1 MQEFFSL
8 DQSTPDR
15 RSARPDSIGHSHASS
30 VVRIKQRTNTK
41 QANQIPVKN
50 RFDILSKLEEC
61 DRKHHNIENNRDLT
75 NTEGEF
81 IIGAKGNSGRKIRR
95 NKLKASKLNKNEKN
109 TESINKEIDSH
120 HSLTCVYFNARSIM
134 NKRDELELCLTHEKP
149 DIVGITETWTY
160 EDIQDSEI
168 CIEGYTLLRKD
179 RVIGNKMRGGGVAL
193 YIKNEFS
200 VTTREDL
207 AEVNFSE
214 SIWCDIVIGGEKTVI
229 GVCYRP
235 PSNNK
240 ICDEAMSELIT
251 RASREKVLIMGDFNF
266 PELDW
271 AKPETL
277 DDSHPFIECVNDN
290 FLFQGVTECTRSSN
304 ILDLILTSEE
314 NMIENVT
321 VGEPFGSSDHQIIRF
336 DFITCKEGSKVEIKM
351 HDYFK
356 ADYEQMREE
365 SKKINWEGI
374 VMGVDVEV
382 DWNCFKLEIAKLRD
396 KYVPYKKNRNSKCKW
411 VNKSVIKS
419 RRAKNKAWVKYTD
432 SGRRPDLYD
441 KYLLKLKK
449 CSKINTIAKR
459 NFEQNLA
466 KNVKD
471 NSKSFFAYVRSKQ
484 RTKEKVGPLKEKG
497 GKVITD
503 DRLGAN
509 LLNEYFSS
517 VFTKEDYRNQPV
529 PKQIFQGNI
538 QTDGLLC
545 IEINEEM
552 VANKL
557 EKIDVNK
564 CPGLDDMHPKLL
576 FELRGELIKPLTKLF
591 NFSMKNGVVP
601 LEWREAGVV
610 PLFKKG
616 KKSEPEN
623 YRPVSLTSLICKIME
638 SILKDNIL
646 AHLDKHSL
654 INDSQHGFSK
664 GRSCLTNLLVF
675 MEEVTCSLD
684 EGNPVDVIYLDFAKA
699 FDKVPYRRLF
709 SKLRSHGIGGKVA
722 EWIEVWLTN
731 RKQKVGL
738 NKKYSDWSSVVSGVP
753 QGSVLGPLLFL
764 IYINDLDEGIISKLG
779 KFADDTK
786 VARGVSNDSEVEIL
800 RADLCK
806 LFQWSVDWQ
815 MLFNVDKCTV
825 MHLGSKNP
833 QCEYKMG
840 NNILKISKQERDLGV
855 TIDSSGK
862 STVQCKM
869 AVKKANTVLGMIKRN
884 IVFKSKDVIVKLYK
898 ALVRPKLEYC
908 IQAWCPYLKK
918 DIDILERVQKRATK
932 MIEGYKNLCYEDR
945 LSNTGLMKLEKR
957 RARGDLIQVFKII
970 KGIDKVDY
978 RHFFEI
984 AVTDRSHTTRGHSLK
999 IIKGGCKYDIR
1010 KKFFSQR
1017 VVNAWNGLSQY
1028 VVDAVTVN
1036 SFKNRLDKFDRYFM
1050 EEN

>member
-1 MQEFFSL
+1 LQEFFSL

-365 SKKINWEGI
+365 SKK
-374 VMGVDVEV
+374 
-382 DWNCFKLEIAKLRD
+382 
-396 KYVPYKKNRNSKCKW
+396 
-411 VNKSVIKS
+411 
-419 RRAKNKAWVKYTD
+419 
-432 SGRRPDLYD
+432 
-441 KYLLKLKK
+441 
-449 CSKINTIAKR
+449 
-459 NFEQNLA
+459 
-466 KNVKD
+466 
-471 NSKSFFAYVRSKQ
+471 
-484 RTKEKVGPLKEKG
+484 
-497 GKVITD
+497 
-503 DRLGAN
+503 
-509 LLNEYFSS
+509 
-517 VFTKEDYRNQPV
+517 
-529 PKQIFQGNI
+529 
-538 QTDGLLC
+538 
-545 IEINEEM
+545 
-552 VANKL
+552 
-557 EKIDVNK
+557 
-564 CPGLDDMHPKLL
+564 
-576 FELRGELIKPLTKLF
+576 
-591 NFSMKNGVVP
+591 
-601 LEWREAGVV
+601 
-610 PLFKKG
+610 
-616 KKSEPEN
+616 
-623 YRPVSLTSLICKIME
+623 
-638 SILKDNIL
+638 
-646 AHLDKHSL
+646 
-654 INDSQHGFSK
+654 
-664 GRSCLTNLLVF
+664 
-675 MEEVTCSLD
+675 
-684 EGNPVDVIYLDFAKA
+684 
-699 FDKVPYRRLF
+699 
-709 SKLRSHGIGGKVA
+709 
-722 EWIEVWLTN
+722 
-731 RKQKVGL
+731 
-738 NKKYSDWSSVVSGVP
+738 
-753 QGSVLGPLLFL
+753 
-764 IYINDLDEGIISKLG
+764 
-779 KFADDTK
+779 
-786 VARGVSNDSEVEIL
+786 
-800 RADLCK
+800 
-806 LFQWSVDWQ
+806 
-815 MLFNVDKCTV
+815 
-825 MHLGSKNP
+825 
-833 QCEYKMG
+833 
-840 NNILKISKQERDLGV
+840 
-855 TIDSSGK
+855 
-862 STVQCKM
+862 
-869 AVKKANTVLGMIKRN
+869 
-884 IVFKSKDVIVKLYK
+884 
-898 ALVRPKLEYC
+898 
-908 IQAWCPYLKK
+908 
-918 DIDILERVQKRATK
+918 
-932 MIEGYKNLCYEDR
+932 
-945 LSNTGLMKLEKR
+945 
-957 RARGDLIQVFKII
+957 
-970 KGIDKVDY
+970 
-978 RHFFEI
+978 
-984 AVTDRSHTTRGHSLK
+984 
-999 IIKGGCKYDIR
+999 
-1010 KKFFSQR
+1010 
-1017 VVNAWNGLSQY
+1017 
-1028 VVDAVTVN
+1028 
-1036 SFKNRLDKFDRYFM
+1036 
-1050 EEN
+1050 

>member
-1 MQEFFSL
+1 MRKNNEGLENSFEL
-8 DQSTPDR
+8 NNGDR
-15 RSARPDSIGHSHASS
+15 KFIRATKVHSRGNISKVEKQKLSKNNANIKL
-30 VVRIKQRTNTK
+30 IKQG
-41 QANQIPVKN
+41 KN
-50 RFDILSKLEEC
+50 S
-61 DRKHHNIENNRDLT
+61 
-75 NTEGEF
+75 
-81 IIGAKGNSGRKIRR
+81 
-95 NKLKASKLNKNEKN
+95 LKCL
-109 TESINKEIDSH
+109 
-120 HSLTCVYFNARSIM
+120 YFNARSIM
-134 NKRDELELCLTHEKP
+134 NKIDELELYLTQEKP
-149 DIVGITETWTY
+149 DLLGITETWTY
-160 EDIQDSEI
+160 EDVQDSEI
-168 CIEGYTLLRKD
+168 CVEGYTLLRKD
-179 RVIGNKMRGGGVAL
+179 RAIGDKIRGGGVAL

-200 VTTREDL
+200 VTAREDL
-207 AEVNFSE
+207 TAANFPE
-214 SIWCDIVIGGEKTVI
+214 SIWCNIEIGGEKTLV

-235 PSNNK
+235 PSSNK
-240 ICDEAMSELIT
+240 MCDDAMYELIT
-251 RASREKVLIMGDFNF
+251 RASREHVLIMGDFNF

-271 AKPETL
+271 AKSETL

-290 FLFQGVTECTRSSN
+290 FLFQGVIECTRSSN
-304 ILDLILTSEE
+304 ILDLVLTSEE
-314 NMIENVT
+314 NMIDNVS

-336 DFITCKEGSKVEIKM
+336 DFIACKESSTLVENKM

-356 ADYEQMREE
+356 ADYEEMREE
-365 SKKINWEGI
+365 SKIINWEGI

-382 DWNCFKLEIAKLRD
+382 DWNSLKLEIAKLRD

-419 RRAKNKAWVKYTD
+419 RRAKNKAWVKYID
-432 SGRRPDLYD
+432 SGKREDVYK

-449 CSKINTIAKR
+449 CSKLNRIAKR

-471 NSKSFFAYVRSKQ
+471 NSKSFFSYVRSKQ
-484 RTKEKVGPLKEKG
+484 RTKEKVGPLKDKG
-497 GKVITD
+497 GEVIND
-503 DRLGAN
+503 DRLAAN

-517 VFTKEDYRNQPV
+517 VFTKENYTNAPF
-529 PKQIFQGNI
+529 PKQIFQGNM
-538 QTDGLLC
+538 QSEGLLSL
-545 IEINEEM
+545 EIMEEM

-557 EKIDVNK
+557 EKLDVNK
-564 CPGLDDMHPKLL
+564 CPGLDDIHPKLL
-576 FELRGELIKPLTKLF
+576 FELRGDLVKPLTKLF
-591 NFSMKNGVVP
+591 NFSIKNGVVP

-638 SILKDNIL
+638 SILKDSIL
-646 AHLDKHSL
+646 DHLDKFSL

-675 MEEVTCSLD
+675 MEEITYSLD
-684 EGNPVDVIYLDFAKA
+684 QGNSVDVIYLDFAKA

-709 SKLRSHGIGGKVA
+709 SKLRSHGIGGNVA
-722 EWIEVWLTN
+722 QWIEAWLTN

-786 VARGVSNDSEVEIL
+786 VARGVSNDREVDIL
-800 RADLCK
+800 REDLCNI
-806 LFQWSVDWQ
+806 FQWSVDWQ
-815 MLFNVDKCTV
+815 MLFNLDKCTV

-840 NNILKISKQERDLGV
+840 NNILKKSKQERDLGV
-855 TIDSSGK
+855 IIDSSGK
-862 STVQCKM
+862 STEQCIM

-884 IVFKSKDVIVKLYK
+884 IIYKSKDVIMRLYK

-918 DIDILERVQKRATK
+918 DISILERVQKRATK
-932 MIEGYKNLCYEDR
+932 MIEGYKNMSYEDR
-945 LSNTGLMKLEKR
+945 LSNTGLTKLEKR

-978 RHFFEI
+978 RQFFEI
-984 AVTDRSHTTRGHSLK
+984 TDSNRSHKTRGHNLK
-999 IIKGGCKYDIR
+999 IIKVGCKSDIR
-1010 KKFFSQR
+1010 KHFFSQR
-1017 VVNAWNGLSQY
+1017 VVNAWNGLTQF
-1028 VVDAVTVN
+1028 VVDADTVN
-1036 SFKNRLDKFDRYFM
+1036 SFKNRLDKFDRYFVDG
-1050 EEN
+1050 N

>member
-1 MQEFFSL
+1 M
-8 DQSTPDR
+8 
-15 RSARPDSIGHSHASS
+15 
-30 VVRIKQRTNTK
+30 
-41 QANQIPVKN
+41 
-50 RFDILSKLEEC
+50 
-61 DRKHHNIENNRDLT
+61 
-75 NTEGEF
+75 
-81 IIGAKGNSGRKIRR
+81 
-95 NKLKASKLNKNEKN
+95 
-109 TESINKEIDSH
+109 
-120 HSLTCVYFNARSIM
+120 Y
-134 NKRDELELCLTHEKP
+134 
-149 DIVGITETWTY
+149 
-160 EDIQDSEI
+160 
-168 CIEGYTLLRKD
+168 
-179 RVIGNKMRGGGVAL
+179 
-193 YIKNEFS
+193 
-200 VTTREDL
+200 
-207 AEVNFSE
+207 
-214 SIWCDIVIGGEKTVI
+214 
-229 GVCYRP
+229 
-235 PSNNK
+235 
-240 ICDEAMSELIT
+240 ELIT
-251 RASREKVLIMGDFNF
+251 RASGEQVLIMGDFNF

-271 AKPETL
+271 AKTETL

-290 FLFQGVTECTRSSN
+290 FLFQGVTESTRSNN

-314 NMIENVT
+314 NMIDNVT

-336 DFITCKEGSKVEIKM
+336 DFIACKESSTAETKT

-356 ADYEQMREE
+356 ADYEQMRED
-365 SKKINWEGI
+365 SKIINWEGKG
-374 VMGVDVEV
+374 MGVDVEV

-396 KYVPYKKNRNSKCKW
+396 KYVPYKQNRNNKCRW

-432 SGRRPDLYD
+432 SGRRPDMYD

-449 CSKINTIAKR
+449 CSKINRIAKR

-471 NSKSFFAYVRSKQ
+471 NCKSFFAYVRSKQ
-484 RTKEKVGPLKEKG
+484 RTKEKVGPLKDKG
-497 GKVITD
+497 GQVIND
-503 DRLGAN
+503 EKQAAN

-517 VFTKEDYRNQPV
+517 VFTNENYNNAPV

-538 QTDGLLC
+538 QTEGLLDV
-545 IEINEEM
+545 EITEEM

-557 EKIDVNK
+557 EKLDVNK
-564 CPGLDDMHPKLL
+564 CPGLDDIHPKLL
-576 FELRGELIKPLTKLF
+576 FELRIELVKPLTKLF
-591 NFSMKNGVVP
+591 NVSIKNGVVP
-601 LEWREAGVV
+601 VEWREAGVV

-638 SILKDNIL
+638 SILKDSIL
-646 AHLDKHSL
+646 GHLDKFSL

-675 MEEVTCSLD
+675 MEKVTNTLD

-722 EWIEVWLTN
+722 EWIKAWLTN

-764 IYINDLDEGIISKLG
+764 IYINDLDEGIVSKLG

-786 VARGVSNDSEVEIL
+786 VARGVSNNSEVDIL
-800 RADLCK
+800 REDLRK
-806 LFQWSVDWQ
+806 NFQWSVDWQ

-825 MHLGSKNP
+825 MHFGSKNP
-833 QCEYKMG
+833 QSEYKIG
-840 NNILKISKQERDLGV
+840 NHILKKSKQERDLGV
-855 TIDSSGK
+855 IMDSSGK
-862 STVQCKM
+862 STEQCIM
-869 AVKKANTVLGMIKRN
+869 AVKKANAVLGMIRRN
-884 IVFKSKDVIVKLYK
+884 IHFKSKDVIVRLYK

-945 LSNTGLMKLEKR
+945 LNNTGLIKLEKR

-978 RHFFEI
+978 RDFFDI
-984 AVTDRSHTTRGHSLK
+984 TDIDRSNKTRGHNLK
-999 IIKGGCKYDIR
+999 IIKVGCKYDIR
-1010 KKFFSQR
+1010 KHFFSQR
-1017 VVNAWNGLSQY
+1017 VVNAWNALTQY
-1028 VVDAVTVN
+1028 VVDAGTVN
-1036 SFKNRLDKFDRYFM
+1036 SFKNRLDKYDRYFR
-1050 EEN
+1050 EGN

>member
-1 MQEFFSL
+1 MTNDNVGIEHNREF
-8 DQSTPDR
+8 
-15 RSARPDSIGHSHASS
+15 G
-30 VVRIKQRTNTK
+30 
-41 QANQIPVKN
+41 N
-50 RFDILSKLEEC
+50 RG
-61 DRKHHNIENNRDLT
+61 RKV
-75 NTEGEF
+75 
-81 IIGAKGNSGRKIRR
+81 IGANKINNGRGSRENESKIDKKKLSR
-95 NKLKASKLNKNEKN
+95 NNANNKV
-109 TESINKEIDSH
+109 INKGKD
-120 HSLTCVYFNARSIM
+120 SLTCFYFNARSIM
-134 NKRDELELCLTHEKP
+134 NKIDELELYLTQEKP
-149 DIVGITETWTY
+149 DIVGITETWTH
-160 EDIQDSEI
+160 EEVQDSEI
-168 CIEGYTLLRKD
+168 CIEGYTVLRKD
-179 RVIGNKMRGGGVAL
+179 RVIGDKIRGGGVAL

-200 VTTREDL
+200 VTTRDDL
-207 AEVNFSE
+207 TEANFPE
-214 SIWCDIVIGGEKTVI
+214 SIWCNIEIMGEKTLV

-235 PSNNK
+235 PLNSK
-240 ICDEAMSELIT
+240 ICDEAMYELIT
-251 RASREKVLIMGDFNF
+251 RASREQVLIMGDFNF

-271 AKPETL
+271 AKSETL

-304 ILDLILTSEE
+304 ILDLVLTSEE
-314 NMIENVT
+314 NMIDNVT

-336 DFITCKEGSKVEIKM
+336 DLIACKEGSQVETKM

-356 ADYEQMREE
+356 ADYEQMRED
-365 SKKINWEGI
+365 SKMINWEGI
-374 VMGVDVEV
+374 ISGVDVEM
-382 DWNCFKLEIAKLRD
+382 DWNSLKLEIAKLRD
-396 KYVPYKKNRNSKCKW
+396 KYVPYRKNRNNRCKW

-419 RRAKNKAWVKYTD
+419 RRAKNKAWVKYTE
-432 SGRRPDLYD
+432 SGKRQDLYE
-441 KYLLKLKK
+441 KYVLKLKK
-449 CSKINTIAKR
+449 CSKLSRIAKR
-459 NFEQNLA
+459 NFEKKLA
-466 KNVKD
+466 TNVKN
-471 NSKSFFAYVRSKQ
+471 NSKSFFSYVRSKQ
-484 RTKEKVGPLKEKG
+484 RTKEKVGPLKDKG
-497 GKVITD
+497 GEVIID
-503 DRLGAN
+503 DRLAAN

-517 VFTKEDYRNQPV
+517 VFTNENYTNAPV
-529 PKQIFQGNI
+529 PKQIFKGNI
-538 QTDGLLC
+538 QSEGLLG
-545 IEINEEM
+545 IEITEEM

-557 EKIDVNK
+557 EKLDVNK

-591 NFSMKNGVVP
+591 NISMKNGVVP

-616 KKSEPEN
+616 NKSEPEN

-638 SILKDNIL
+638 SIIKDSIL
-646 AHLDKHSL
+646 VHLDKFSL

-709 SKLRSHGIGGKVA
+709 SKLRSHGIGGNVA

-738 NKKYSDWSSVVSGVP
+738 NKKYSDWRSVVSGVP

-786 VARGVSNDSEVEIL
+786 VARGVSNDSEVDIL
-800 RADLCK
+800 REDLSTI
-806 LFQWSVDWQ
+806 FQWSVDWQ
-815 MLFNVDKCTV
+815 MLFNLDKCTV
-825 MHLGSKNP
+825 MHLGSKNS

-840 NNILKISKQERDLGV
+840 NNILKKSKQERDLGV
-855 TIDSSGK
+855 IMDSSGK
-862 STVQCKM
+862 STEQCIM
-869 AVKKANTVLGMIKRN
+869 AVKKANAVLGMIKRN
-884 IVFKSKDVIVKLYK
+884 ILFKSKDVIVRLYK

-932 MIEGYKNLCYEDR
+932 MIEGYNNLSYEDR
-945 LSNTGLMKLEKR
+945 LSNTGLIKLEKR

-970 KGIDKVDY
+970 KGIDRVNY

-984 AVTDRSHTTRGHSLK
+984 AATDRSYKTRGHSLK
-999 IIKGGCKYDIR
+999 IIKVGCKYDIR
-1010 KKFFSQR
+1010 KHFFSQR
-1017 VVNAWNGLSQY
+1017 VVNAWNGLSQF
-1028 VVDAVTVN
+1028 VVDAETVN

-1050 EEN
+1050 EGN

>member
-1 MQEFFSL
+1 LQEFFSL
-8 DQSTPDR
+8 EKSTPDR
-15 RSARPDSIGHSHASS
+15 GSARADSKGHNRVSS
-30 VVRIKQRTNTK
+30 LVRLKEKKNTK
-41 QANQIPVKN
+41 LRSNPVLVKN
-50 RFDILSKLEEC
+50 RFEILVKLEEC
-61 DRKHHNIENNRDLT
+61 NIEDDNADNNMNSNNAER
-75 NTEGEF
+75 EC
-81 IIGAKGNSGRKIRR
+81 ISAKGNNKGNKNKTDTLQSNK
-95 NKLKASKLNKNEKN
+95 KLKNREV
-109 TESINKEIDSH
+109 IHKEIDS
-120 HSLTCVYFNARSIM
+120 LTCFYFNARSIM
-134 NKRDELELCLTHEKP
+134 NKMDELELYITQEKP

-160 EDIQDSEI
+160 EEVQDSEI
-168 CIEGYTLLRKD
+168 CMEGYTLLRKD
-179 RVIGNKMRGGGVAL
+179 RVSGDKTRGGGVAL

-200 VTTREDL
+200 VTTRDDL
-207 AEVNFSE
+207 NEANFPE
-214 SIWCDIVIGGEKTVI
+214 SIWCNIEIGGEKTVV

-235 PSNNK
+235 PSSSK
-240 ICDEAMSELIT
+240 ICDEAMHKLIT
-251 RASREKVLIMGDFNF
+251 RASREHVLIMGDFNF
-266 PELDW
+266 PELKW
-271 AKPETL
+271 AKSETL
-277 DDSHPFIECVNDN
+277 DDSHPFIDCVNDN
-290 FLFQGVTECTRSSN
+290 FLFQGVTESTRSNN

-336 DFITCKEGSKVEIKM
+336 NFNACTQEGSTVEIKI

-356 ADYEQMREE
+356 AEYGQMRED
-365 SKKINWEGI
+365 SKQINWEGI
-374 VMGVDVEV
+374 VMGVDIEA

-396 KYVPYKKNRNSKCKW
+396 KYVPFKKNKNNKCKW
-411 VNKSVIKS
+411 VNKSVIKC
-419 RRAKNKAWVKYTD
+419 RRAKNKAWDKYTD
-432 SGRRPDLYD
+432 SGRRPDMYD

-449 CSKINTIAKR
+449 CSKINRAAKR
-459 NFEQNLA
+459 NFEQKLA

-471 NSKSFFAYVRSKQ
+471 NSKSFFSYVRSKQ
-484 RTKEKVGPLKEKG
+484 RTKERVGPLKDKG
-497 GKVITD
+497 GKVIND
-503 DRLGAN
+503 DRQGAN

-517 VFTKEDYRNQPV
+517 VFTQEDYTNQPV

-538 QTDGLLC
+538 QTEGLLG
-545 IEINEEM
+545 IEINMEM

-557 EKIDVNK
+557 EKLDVNK

-576 FELRGELIKPLTKLF
+576 YELRRELIKPLTKLF
-591 NFSMKNGVVP
+591 NFSIKHGVVP

-638 SILKDNIL
+638 SILKDSIL
-646 AHLDKHSL
+646 GHLDKHSL
-654 INDSQHGFSK
+654 IKDSQHGFSK

-699 FDKVPYRRLF
+699 FDKVPYKRLF

-738 NKKYSDWSSVVSGVP
+738 NKTYSDWSSVVSGVP

-764 IYINDLDEGIISKLG
+764 IYINDLDEGIISTLG

-786 VARGVSNDSEVEIL
+786 VARGVSNNNEIDIL
-800 RADLCK
+800 TEDLHK
-806 LFQWSVDWQ
+806 IFQWSVDWQ

-855 TIDSSGK
+855 IIDSSGK
-862 STVQCKM
+862 STEQCKM
-869 AVKKANTVLGMIKRN
+869 AVKKANAVLGMIKRN
-884 IVFKSKDVIVKLYK
+884 IVFKSKDVIVRLYK

-908 IQAWCPYLKK
+908 IQAWSPYFKK
-918 DIDILERVQKRATK
+918 DIDSLERVQKRATK
-932 MIEGYKNLCYEDR
+932 MIEGYRNMCYEDR
-945 LSNTGLMKLEKR
+945 LSNTGLIKLEKR

-978 RHFFEI
+978 RIFFQI
-984 AVTDRSHTTRGHSLK
+984 AVTDRSHMTRGHNLK
-999 IIKGGCKYDIR
+999 IIKVGCKYDFR
-1010 KKFFSQR
+1010 KHFFSQR
-1017 VVNAWNGLSQY
+1017 VVNAWNGLSQF

-1036 SFKNRLDKFDRYFM
+1036 SFKNRLDKFDRYFK
-1050 EEN
+1050 EGSS